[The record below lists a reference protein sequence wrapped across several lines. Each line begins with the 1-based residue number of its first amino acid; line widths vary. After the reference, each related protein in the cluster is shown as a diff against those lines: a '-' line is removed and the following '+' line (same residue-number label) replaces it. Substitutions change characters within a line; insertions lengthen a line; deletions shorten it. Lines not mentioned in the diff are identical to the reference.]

1 MRDQA
6 APETTVNT
14 HHNPA
19 AAGAPEWVLASKYEE
34 LTGTTPNAVHQ
45 RRKEGV
51 WLDGTHCAVIAR
63 RLYVNVKEADKW
75 IRSQVSQRQRA
86 Y

>member
-1 MRDQA
+1 MKRLES
-6 APETTVNT
+6 APTNDSPRVHYSIE
-14 HHNPA
+14 
-19 AAGAPEWVLASKYEE
+19 PEWVLASKYQE

-51 WLDGTHCAVIAR
+51 WLDGTHCVVIAR

-75 IRSQVSQRQRA
+75 IKSQISQRQRA

>member
-1 MRDQA
+1 MKHHETVANNA
-6 APETTVNT
+6 APEVRVTIE
-14 HHNPA
+14 
-19 AAGAPEWVLASKYEE
+19 PEWVLASKYQE

-75 IRSQVSQRQRA
+75 IRNQVSQRQRA
-86 Y
+86 F

>member
-1 MRDQA
+1 MKHHESITNNA
-6 APETTVNT
+6 APEVRVTIE
-14 HHNPA
+14 
-19 AAGAPEWVLASKYEE
+19 PEWVLAAKYQE

-75 IRSQVSQRQRA
+75 IRNQVSQRQQA

>member
-1 MRDQA
+1 MKHHDTAAKNA
-6 APETTVNT
+6 APEVR
-14 HHNPA
+14 A
-19 AAGAPEWVLASKYEE
+19 SIEPEWVLASKYQE

-75 IRSQVSQRQRA
+75 IRNQVSQRQRA